1 LLLFP
6 KLEVSMKVLVKNFIN
21 GVITVVPIILVIYVV
36 IKVFEFLDS
45 ILGDVFRSFLEE
57 DYVPGLGLLASIIL
71 ITVLGWLS
79 KQYVSGKIVELIDW
93 ILDRIPG
100 VKSLYSVIKD
110 TIQSF
115 LGEKKSFS
123 KVALVHIPG
132 TTMKAIGFITSEDV
146 EMLDDRLAEHIAV
159 YVPQTFQVAGVTFLV
174 PKADVELLA
183 IKPEEAMKFVL
194 SGGMTVKK
202 RSEPTRENG

>member
-1 LLLFP
+1 
-6 KLEVSMKVLVKNFIN
+6 MKVLVKNFIN

-57 DYVPGLGLLASIIL
+57 DYVPGLGLLASIVL

-93 ILDRIPG
+93 ILDSIPG

-132 TTMKAIGFITSEDV
+132 TRMKAIGFITSEDV
-146 EMLDDRLAEHIAV
+146 EMLDDHLAEHIAV

-202 RSEPTRENG
+202 RSEPTKENG